1 MNVMGISIPI
11 GTEHYG
17 KLKTISDKVGL
28 GLKKTIEYLV
38 LYYWE
43 REIERSVVE
52 SKEVKPTPVESR
64 QVKSSDVQSR
74 RVIPN
79 EVESRSVKPSD
90 AQSKEI
96 KPIRELLIELGR
108 EYDLFPSN
116 ITTSTSVVHPQSV
129 QALDSDIVKMEDLWQ
144 AKAPALQPKNNPGS
158 ASTISSAA
166 SHNDQDVIP
175 SVQRYHTPSPQE
187 IAQYCS
193 SCGSPRRP
201 NAKYCHNCGSLL

>member
-1 MNVMGISIPI
+1 MGISIPI

-52 SKEVKPTPVESR
+52 SKEVKPTP
-64 QVKSSDVQSR
+64 
-74 RVIPN
+74 
-79 EVESRSVKPSD
+79 VESRSVKPSD

-144 AKAPALQPKNNPGS
+144 AKAPALQPKNNPSGV
-158 ASTISSAA
+158 STISSAA

>member
-11 GTEHYG
+11 GAEHYD
-17 KLKTISDKVGL
+17 KLKRISDKVGL

-43 REIERSVVE
+43 REIERSVAE
-52 SKEVKPTPVESR
+52 SKEVKPMPVESR
-64 QVKSSDVQSR
+64 RVKSSDVQSR
-74 RVIPN
+74 RVIPS
-79 EVESRSVKPSD
+79 EVELRSVKPSD

-116 ITTSTSVVHPQSV
+116 MTTSTLVTQPQSMT
-129 QALDSDIVKMEDLWQ
+129 ALNSDIEKEDFWQ
-144 AKAPALQPKNNPGS
+144 AKTAALQPKNNP
-158 ASTISSAA
+158 SSAPTIA
-166 SHNDQDVIP
+166 SHKDQDIIP
-175 SVQRYHTPSPQE
+175 LVQRYPTPSPQD
-187 IAQYCS
+187 IAPYCS
-193 SCGSPRRP
+193 GCGSPRRP

>member
-1 MNVMGISIPI
+1 MNSMGISIPI

-43 REIERSVVE
+43 REIERSVAE

-64 QVKSSDVQSR
+64 RVKSSDVQSR
-74 RVIPN
+74 
-79 EVESRSVKPSD
+79 SVKPSD
-90 AQSKEI
+90 LQSKEI

-116 ITTSTSVVHPQSV
+116 MTTSTSAVHPQSV
-129 QALDSDIVKMEDLWQ
+129 
-144 AKAPALQPKNNPGS
+144 PAL
-158 ASTISSAA
+158 
-166 SHNDQDVIP
+166 
-175 SVQRYHTPSPQE
+175 
-187 IAQYCS
+187 
-193 SCGSPRRP
+193 
-201 NAKYCHNCGSLL
+201 

>member
-1 MNVMGISIPI
+1 MGISIPI
-11 GTEHYG
+11 SAEHYD
-17 KLKTISDKVGL
+17 KLKTISDKLGL

-38 LYYWE
+38 LHYWE
-43 REIERSVVE
+43 REIERRVAE

-64 QVKSSDVQSR
+64 RVKSSDIQST

-79 EVESRSVKPSD
+79 EVESRIVKPID

-116 ITTSTSVVHPQSV
+116 ITTSTSVVHQQSEP
-129 QALDSDIVKMEDLWQ
+129 ALDSDIGKMEDLWQ
-144 AKAPALQPKNNPGS
+144 AKAPALQPKNNLGG
-158 ASTISSAA
+158 ASTIGSAA
-166 SHNDQDVIP
+166 SHNEQDIIP
-175 SVQRYHTPSPQE
+175 SVQRYHAPSPEE

>member
-1 MNVMGISIPI
+1 MNSMGISIPI
-11 GTEHYG
+11 SAEHYD
-17 KLKTISDKVGL
+17 KLKTISDKLGL

-38 LYYWE
+38 LHYWE
-43 REIERSVVE
+43 REIERSVAE

-64 QVKSSDVQSR
+64 RVKSNDVQSR
-74 RVIPN
+74 RVIPS

-116 ITTSTSVVHPQSV
+116 ITTSTSAGHPKSVH
-129 QALDSDIVKMEDLWQ
+129 ALDSDIVKMEDPWQ
-144 AKAPALQPKNNPGS
+144 ATAPALQPKNNPSG
-158 ASTISSAA
+158 ASISSAA